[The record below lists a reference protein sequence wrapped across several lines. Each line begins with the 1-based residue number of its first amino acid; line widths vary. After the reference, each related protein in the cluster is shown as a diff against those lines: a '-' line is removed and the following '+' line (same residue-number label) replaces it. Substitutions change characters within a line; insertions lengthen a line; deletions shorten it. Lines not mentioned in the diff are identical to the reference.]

1 MLTAQKP
8 RTDVEPAVP
17 LVIDLD
23 GTLIRSDLLVETL
36 AGSLAGNPLKLLD
49 LFQAWRQGRAQLKD
63 VAAQSSH
70 IDVAALPYDPEI
82 VQLVKDAKAEGRKV
96 YLASASNER
105 LVERV
110 ADHLGLFDGWY
121 ASSPAANLKAEA
133 KAARLIAEFGEKGF
147 DYIGNDDA
155 DLPVWANARKAFAVR
170 ASAATAGR
178 LRALKPDAEVLSTQA
193 SSVGAWLKLMR
204 VHQYAKNLLVFV
216 PLVAAHAFSS
226 GSITRALVAFVA
238 FSLCASGVYI
248 LNDLVDLAADRAH
261 PTKRNR
267 PLAAG
272 TVPIHHALF
281 AAPALLV
288 AAFLLAAMTNAMFVG
303 MLAIYFVLTS
313 AYSLWLKRKMLVDAV
328 ALAGLYTLRVIG
340 GATAIAVP
348 VSKWLL
354 AFSLFIFMSLALVK
368 RYVEL
373 VKLLDNN
380 LPNPTNRGYQKGDL
394 PIIASLAAAAG
405 YNAVIVLA
413 LYMSSDAVAGLYRNP
428 ELLWLVCP
436 IVMYWISRLLLKA
449 HRRQIDDDPVV
460 FALQD
465 RVSLA
470 VAGAIAIVGALAL

>member
-1 MLTAQKP
+1 MDTP
-8 RTDVEPAVP
+8 VP

-23 GTLIRSDLLVETL
+23 GTLIRSDLLVE
-36 AGSLAGNPLKLLD
+36 SLSGAVAADPRVVLD
-49 LFQAWRQGRAQLKD
+49 LFNAWYTSRAALKQAAAHASHVD
-63 VAAQSSH
+63 VAT
-70 IDVAALPYDPEI
+70 LPYDADVI
-82 VQLVKDAKAEGRKV
+82 GIIKDAKAAGRPV

-105 LVERV
+105 LVEQV
-110 ADHLGLFDGWY
+110 ARHLGLFDGWY
-121 ASSPAANLKAEA
+121 ASNAAINLKADA
-133 KAARLIAEFGEKGF
+133 KAARLVAEFGEKGF
-147 DYIGNDDA
+147 DYVGNDAA
-155 DLPVWANARKAFAVR
+155 DLPVWAKSRKAIAVR
-170 ASAATAGR
+170 TSADTAGK
-178 LRALKPDAEVLSTQA
+178 LRALSSDAQVLNSDTA
-193 SSVGAWLKLMR
+193 GWRAWLKLLR

-216 PLVAAHAFSS
+216 PLVAAHAFSA
-226 GSITRALVAFVA
+226 GSISRAVLAFVA

-248 LNDLVDLAADRAH
+248 LNDLIDLAADRAH
-261 PTKRNR
+261 PTKKNR

-272 TVPIHHALF
+272 TVPILQALV
-281 AAPALLV
+281 AAPVLLI
-288 AAFLLAAMTNAMFVG
+288 AAFLLAAMTNPMFVAI
-303 MLAIYFVLTS
+303 LAIYVVLTS

-340 GATAIAVP
+340 GATAIVVP

-373 VKLLDNN
+373 VRLLDNN
-380 LPNPTNRGYQKGDL
+380 LPNPANRGYRKDDL
-394 PIIASLAAAAG
+394 PIISSLAAAAG

-413 LYMSSDAVAGLYRNP
+413 LYMSSDAVAGLYRRP

-470 VAGAIAIVGALAL
+470 VAGTIAILGVMAL